1 MPMTDHQMDRRRAVS
16 ARRREQVRH
25 LVRSVGVELPDGDQV
40 PYFVEPAP
48 GRFRRNPALKAVE
61 VRDEQLRTLQVEAE
75 VPAKIPPDGLPTNTL
90 RHLIDIGLKGGD
102 DI

>member
-1 MPMTDHQMDRRRAVS
+1 MTDQQYDRRRAVS

-40 PYFVEPAP
+40 PFFVEPAP
-48 GRFRRNPALKAVE
+48 GRFRRNPALKTVD
-61 VRDEQLRTLQVEAE
+61 VTDDQLRTLQVSAE
-75 VPAKIPPDGLPTNTL
+75 VPAKIPAEGLPTSAL

-102 DI
+102 EM

>member
-1 MPMTDHQMDRRRAVS
+1 
-16 ARRREQVRH
+16 
-25 LVRSVGVELPDGDQV
+25 VRSVGVELPDGDQV
-40 PYFVEPAP
+40 PFFVEPQP
-48 GRFRRNPALKAVE
+48 GRFRRNPALKSVE

-75 VPAKIPPDGLPTNTL
+75 VPAKIPPDGLPTDTL

>member
-1 MPMTDHQMDRRRAVS
+1 MPMTDDLYERRQAVS

-25 LVRSVGVELPDGDQV
+25 LVRSVGVELSDGDQV
-40 PYFVEPAP
+40 PFFVEPAP

-61 VRDEQLRTLQVEAE
+61 VTDEQLRTLHVDAE
-75 VPAKIPPDGLPTNTL
+75 VPAKIPPAGLPTTAL
-90 RHLIDIGLKGGD
+90 RHLIEIGLRGGE

>member
-1 MPMTDHQMDRRRAVS
+1 MPMTDQQYERRRAVS

-40 PYFVEPAP
+40 PFFVEPAP

-61 VRDEQLRTLQVEAE
+61 VTDEQLRTLQVDAE
-75 VPAKIPPDGLPTNTL
+75 VPAKIPPEGLPTNTL
-90 RHLIDIGLKGGD
+90 RHLIEIGLKGGED
-102 DI
+102 M